1 MAPEEFDAWEP
12 LAADAQLDQF
22 LRIWTAKEAYLKAI
36 GLGIVTRLAKV
47 PVAPDGWNVD
57 PIVAPPGF
65 VATLATDAH
74 VNIEYEEFD
83 GFSASA
89 GTAS

>member
-1 MAPEEFDAWEP
+1 
-12 LAADAQLDQF
+12 
-22 LRIWTAKEAYLKAI
+22 LKAI